1 MKKKNAKLLGEI
13 ERETLA
19 IYLLFFLPP
28 HGVVVA
34 SPLTRAGLVSSAWR
48 VGVSE

>member
-19 IYLLFFLPP
+19 IYLLFFCRRRTP
-28 HGVVVA
+28 A
-34 SPLTRAGLVSSAWR
+34 SSLLLRSPGLGLCHLRGEW
-48 VGVSE
+48 E